1 MEKGLLISVSGPS
14 GTGKGSVLAKV
25 KELDA
30 SFGTSISVT
39 TREPRDNEKDGV
51 DYYFKSKEEFT
62 KMVEEGEILEYDEF
76 VGNYYGTPTI
86 ALQEMS
92 EAGTDVLLDLT
103 IAGSMALK
111 ENFEQSVTIF
121 LLAPSYEELEK
132 RLRGRGTDSDDA
144 IKARLQMARQETNY
158 VSNFDYVVVNDDIEA
173 AAKRI
178 LAIITAEKARCVRN
192 KEMLEDVLRVN
203 KEMEGN

>member
-1 MEKGLLISVSGPS
+1 MAKGLLISISGPS

-25 KELDA
+25 KEMNP

-39 TREPRDNEKDGV
+39 TREPREGEKDGV
-51 DYYFKSKEEFT
+51 DYYFKSKDEFM
-62 KMVEEGEILEYDEF
+62 KMYEEGEILEYDEF
-76 VGNYYGTPTI
+76 VGNYYGTPTV

-132 RLRGRGTDSDDA
+132 RLRGRGTDSDES
-144 IKARLQMARQETNY
+144 IEARLEMARQETNF
-158 VSNFDYVVVNDDIEA
+158 VGHFDYVVVNDDVDEA
-173 AAKRI
+173 AAKI
-178 LAIITAEKARCVRN
+178 LAIIKAEKCRCVRN
-192 KEMLEDVLRVN
+192 VEMLEDVIKVN
-203 KEMEGN
+203 KEMEGK

>member
-1 MEKGLLISVSGPS
+1 MAKGLLISVSGPS

-25 KELDA
+25 KELDPA
-30 SFGTSISVT
+30 LGTSISVT
-39 TREPRDNEKDGV
+39 TREPRENEKDGV
-51 DYYFKSKEEFT
+51 DYYFKTKEEFT
-62 KMVEEGEILEYDEF
+62 TMIEEGEIIEYDEF

-86 ALQEMS
+86 ALQDMS

-121 LLAPSYEELEK
+121 LLAPSYEELEN
-132 RLRGRGTDSDDA
+132 RLRGRGTDSDED
-144 IKARLQMARQETNY
+144 IKARLEMARQETNY
-158 VSNFDYVVVNDDIEA
+158 VGHFDYVVVNDDIEK
-173 AAKRI
+173 AAKKI
-178 LAIITAEKARCVRN
+178 MAIIDAEKCRCARNVDL
-192 KEMLEDVLRVN
+192 LEDVLRIN

>member
-1 MEKGLLISVSGPS
+1 MAKGLLISVSGPS

-25 KELDA
+25 KELNP

-39 TREPRDNEKDGV
+39 TREPRDGEKDGV
-51 DYYFKSKEEFT
+51 DYYFKSKDEFM
-62 KMVEEGEILEYDEF
+62 KMYEEGEILEYDEF
-76 VGNYYGTPTI
+76 VGNYYGTPTV
-86 ALQEMS
+86 ALQDMS
-92 EAGTDVLLDLT
+92 EAGTDVLMDLT

-132 RLRGRGTDSDDA
+132 RLRGRGTDSDEA
-144 IKARLQMARQETNY
+144 IKTRLEMARQETNY
-158 VSNFDYVVVNDDIEA
+158 VGHFDYVVVNDDIEEA
-173 AAKRI
+173 ANKI
-178 LAIITAEKARCVRN
+178 LAIIKAEKCRCARNVDL
-192 KEMLEDVLRVN
+192 LEDVIKVN

>member
-25 KELDA
+25 KELDT

-132 RLRGRGTDSDDA
+132 RLRGRGTDTDDA
-144 IKARLQMARQETNY
+144 IKARLEMARQETNY

-192 KEMLEDVLRVN
+192 REMLEDVLRVN
-203 KEMEGN
+203 KDMEGN

>member
-1 MEKGLLISVSGPS
+1 MAKGLLISVSGPS

-25 KELDA
+25 KEMNS

-39 TREPRDNEKDGV
+39 TREPREGEKDGV
-51 DYYFKSKEEFT
+51 DYYFKSKDEFM
-62 KMVEEGEILEYDEF
+62 KMYEEGEILEYDEF
-76 VGNYYGTPTI
+76 VGNFYGTPTI

-92 EAGTDVLLDLT
+92 EEGTDVLLDLT

-132 RLRGRGTDSDDA
+132 RLRGRGTDSDEA
-144 IKARLQMARQETNY
+144 IKARLEMARQETNY
-158 VSNFDYVVVNDDIEA
+158 VGNFDYVVINDDIEEA
-173 AAKRI
+173 ANKV
-178 LAIITAEKARCVRN
+178 LAIIKAEKCRCARNVDL
-192 KEMLEDVLRVN
+192 LEDVIKVN